1 MALIIGLLALVLAIW
16 ELLRSGQKIMKIGW
30 KGWISI
36 LMSLGAKYRKPIDIS
51 HLLNPPPPIT
61 HKNIEALKLL
71 GFRRL
76 GEAQIKSPF
85 NPLVTVWVFTHL
97 ETQIQAEVAWKRV
110 AFSTY
115 FQEKTLLVTDFPN
128 GEHIEIPNYQ
138 SHTITTSIDHAY
150 KYHIKQIVKFSQKHS
165 QPHPIRN
172 MADYLKWEA
181 VGRKYY
187 AARKLMRWVG
197 ADIVRLTV
205 FVYGCLVLIL
215 TPTFLDP
222 QKFSLLPKIGMFSSQ
237 EILIYAII
245 LLLLPAIFVSRYFNR
260 WTVRQTRKDSRNVKE
275 RS

>member
-1 MALIIGLLALVLAIW
+1 MALIIGLLALALAIW
-16 ELLRSGQKIMKIGW
+16 ELLRSGQKILKIGW
-30 KGWISI
+30 KGWINI

-85 NPLVTVWVFTHL
+85 NPPVTVWVFTHL
-97 ETQIQAEVAWKRV
+97 ETQIQAEVALKRV

-128 GEHIEIPNYQ
+128 GEHIEIPSYQ
-138 SHTITTSIDHAY
+138 SHTIITGVDHAY
-150 KYHIKQIVKFSQKHS
+150 KYHLQQTAKFSQKYGQS
-165 QPHPIRN
+165 HPIRN
-172 MADYLKWEA
+172 MVDYLKWEA

-187 AARKLMRWVG
+187 ATRKLMRWVE
-197 ADIVRLTV
+197 ADIVRLTA

-215 TPTFLDP
+215 TPTLFDP
-222 QKFSLLPKIGMFSSQ
+222 QKFSFIPKISVFSSQ
-237 EILIYAII
+237 EILIYVII
-245 LLLLPAIFVSRYFNR
+245 VLLLPAIIISRYFNR
-260 WTVRQTRKDSRNVKE
+260 WTVRQTHKDSRNMKKG
-275 RS
+275 